1 MIWEKAV
8 IIIWWL
14 KWKVKDLNATKGW
27 FDHFRKGFDLKH
39 VKITGA
45 AASADQE
52 AADKFPGTIK
62 KIIEKE
68 Q

>member
-1 MIWEKAV
+1 M
-8 IIIWWL
+8 
-14 KWKVKDLNATKGW
+14 KDLNATKGW
-27 FDHFRKGFDLKH
+27 FDHFRKRFDLKH

-62 KIIEKE
+62 KIIEEE